1 MKYTLLILYFWVF
14 SINAQ
19 EALTTAQWRDIL
31 SGSIP
36 TYKKLSIKSIAL
48 YHQGQLLHTYQ
59 LSSTPEGYLKITT
72 PERICSYDDNGKL
85 LSAYFLQIKKG
96 YEATYNSYGKI
107 ASYTLTVDKD
117 SVIEKK
123 TFSDLFYKEERLD
136 KNGKEKSSYISRKS
150 ELKEETI
157 FTQGNYQSIHSY
169 YKNNIS
175 VHKELKNEVIH
186 KYDSVVRNQDRKEL
200 YRLFYYRSPD
210 SLYKRES
217 FGEVD
222 SIREYVFKKD
232 LLFSEKLYC
241 KGLDPLQKGYIPFLQ
256 YFYTTEGSLEK
267 SIRWFYHPQK
277 ESNYLVLDKILYINH
292 LTGAQKIK
300 RVKGKGRIK
309 AAIEDI
315 GSWEFWRKIGLEK
328 KITPLNCDTPSD
340 NRKHYHYKTSFLS
353 PSVLIDN
360 SLLKTTFLEDE
371 LLEYFTGWKFKD
383 SPIPLHISLKKD
395 TFTVSDKTIIP
406 EKYLEKLHQ
415 YYQKEL
421 FKDKTVIVT
430 FADGKS
436 ETLDLNT
443 IEVIPLEIDY
453 LGIPEDK

>member
-1 MKYTLLILYFWVF
+1 M
-14 SINAQ
+14 
-19 EALTTAQWRDIL
+19 
-31 SGSIP
+31 
-36 TYKKLSIKSIAL
+36 L
-48 YHQGQLLHTYQ
+48 YHQGQLLYTYQ

-85 LSAYFLQIKKG
+85 HSTYFLQIKKG

-157 FTQGNYQSIHSY
+157 FTQGNYQSIYSY

-200 YRLFYYRSPD
+200 YRLFYYRYPD

-241 KGLDPLQKGYIPFLQ
+241 KGLDPFQKGYIPFLQ

-309 AAIEDI
+309 AA
-315 GSWEFWRKIGLEK
+315 
-328 KITPLNCDTPSD
+328 
-340 NRKHYHYKTSFLS
+340 
-353 PSVLIDN
+353 
-360 SLLKTTFLEDE
+360 
-371 LLEYFTGWKFKD
+371 
-383 SPIPLHISLKKD
+383 
-395 TFTVSDKTIIP
+395 
-406 EKYLEKLHQ
+406 Q
-415 YYQKEL
+415 
-421 FKDKTVIVT
+421 
-430 FADGKS
+430 
-436 ETLDLNT
+436 
-443 IEVIPLEIDY
+443 
-453 LGIPEDK
+453 

>member
-1 MKYTLLILYFWVF
+1 MKYSLLIFYFWVF

-19 EALTTAQWRDIL
+19 EALTTTQWRDIL

-36 TYKKLSIKSIAL
+36 TYKRLSIKNIAL

-85 LSAYFLQIKKG
+85 HSAYFLQIKKG

-123 TFSDLFYKEERLD
+123 TFSNLFYKEERLD

-200 YRLFYYRSPD
+200 YRLFYYHSPD

-241 KGLDPLQKGYIPFLQ
+241 KGLDPFQKGYIPFLQ

-315 GSWEFWRKIGLEK
+315 GSWE
-328 KITPLNCDTPSD
+328 
-340 NRKHYHYKTSFLS
+340 LS

-383 SPIPLHISLKKD
+383 NPIPLHISLKKD

-421 FKDKTVIVT
+421 FKDKTAIVT
-430 FADGKS
+430 FADGRS

-453 LGIPEDK
+453 LGIPNDK

>member
-1 MKYTLLILYFWVF
+1 M
-14 SINAQ
+14 
-19 EALTTAQWRDIL
+19 
-31 SGSIP
+31 
-36 TYKKLSIKSIAL
+36 
-48 YHQGQLLHTYQ
+48 
-59 LSSTPEGYLKITT
+59 
-72 PERICSYDDNGKL
+72 
-85 LSAYFLQIKKG
+85 
-96 YEATYNSYGKI
+96 
-107 ASYTLTVDKD
+107 
-117 SVIEKK
+117 IEKK

-136 KNGKEKSSYISRKS
+136 KNGKEKSSYSSRKS

-222 SIREYVFKKD
+222 SIREYIFKKD

-241 KGLDPLQKGYIPFLQ
+241 KGLDPFQKGYIPFLQ

-315 GSWEFWRKIGLEK
+315 GSWEFWRKIEFKK
-328 KITPLNCDTPSD
+328 KITPLNCGTPSN
-340 NRKHYHYKTSFLS
+340 NRKHYHYKASFLS

-360 SLLKTTFLEDE
+360 SSLKTVFLEDE
-371 LLEYFTGWKFKD
+371 LLEYFTSWKFKD
-383 SPIPLHISLKKD
+383 NPVPLHISLKKD

-421 FKDKTVIVT
+421 FKDKTAIVT
-430 FADGKS
+430 FADGRS
-436 ETLDLNT
+436 ETLNLNT

-453 LGIPEDK
+453 LGIPNDK